1 MLKPAIVVALIGA
14 LGTGRRPAGT
24 IVAMALLLGGCTA
37 TQDTVDWVNTAI
49 GGTTPGTQKV
59 TALPAPPTN
68 RPPARIV
75 ATRAPL
81 ECVFVC

>member
-1 MLKPAIVVALIGA
+1 MA
-14 LGTGRRPAGT
+14 RRRTSAAGT
-24 IVAMALLLGGCTA
+24 IVAAVLLLGGCAA
-37 TQDTVDWVNTAI
+37 TQDAVDWVDTAI
-49 GGTTPGTQKV
+49 GGTTPESRKV
-59 TALPAPPTN
+59 TALPAPPTTN